1 MKNIFVKC
9 MKYVMKLKLTYL
21 VLIRFTCFFIV
32 SPIGLLMIIEDT
44 FFFFVNQKTVKNIK
58 FIKTDKKCIKT
69 LHIFVIIFF
78 VYHRSECVKLIL
90 YLKSIN
96 FVYK

>member
-1 MKNIFVKC
+1 MKNIFEKC

-44 FFFFVNQKTVKNIK
+44 FFFLLIK
-58 FIKTDKKCIKT
+58 
-69 LHIFVIIFF
+69 
-78 VYHRSECVKLIL
+78 KL
-90 YLKSIN
+90 
-96 FVYK
+96 